1 MWQRAFKLFTI
12 AYSLSILTFIFS
24 NLFWFQWDANFIAN
38 HNQNRLMLIFQSI
51 PGKFWNQLKSTKRL
65 KNWIWKMHQ
74 LQTTINLPLLKQV
87 LGSMKKSQQ
96 TTIQSPF
103 TTIIDKMKL
112 LEYLYYSENR
122 LMWSLWSRPK
132 VLTLTE
138 RWFLLSN
145 L

>member
-1 MWQRAFKLFTI
+1 
-12 AYSLSILTFIFS
+12 
-24 NLFWFQWDANFIAN
+24 
-38 HNQNRLMLIFQSI
+38 
-51 PGKFWNQLKSTKRL
+51 
-65 KNWIWKMHQ
+65 MHQ

-122 LMWSLWSRPK
+122 LM
-132 VLTLTE
+132 
-138 RWFLLSN
+138 
-145 L
+145 